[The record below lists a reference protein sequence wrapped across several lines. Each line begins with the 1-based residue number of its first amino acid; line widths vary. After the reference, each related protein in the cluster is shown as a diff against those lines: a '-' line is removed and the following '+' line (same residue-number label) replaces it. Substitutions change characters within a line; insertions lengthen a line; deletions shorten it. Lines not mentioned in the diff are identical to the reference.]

1 MYNEGLF
8 GSFLKTIG
16 LGDDKNNGFQTKWK
30 QYNTDITVPG
40 TIRELRASNPASQFN
55 PQDKKCEETPKDNQ
69 KRQKDD
75 TPQSTPPNSIPK
87 KERFDPRYEKF
98 LLLLAS
104 PSIKIDE
111 LKNLCWNGIP
121 PEFRSECWKL
131 LLGYTPL
138 VHERWESTVNAKRQ
152 QYWSS
157 IPVVLGE
164 TVPGTEYERN
174 LFDQIQKDVPRTNPN
189 VPLFQLPGIQKAL
202 ERILYL
208 WSIRHPASGYVQG
221 INDLVTPFFAVFL
234 QPFIKDPIDQL
245 SDISQ
250 VSEDILRDTEA
261 DCYWCLTKFIDSIH
275 DHYTFAQPGIQRLVF
290 KLKEIIQKIDA
301 PLNAHLSI
309 HKIDYIQFAFRW
321 MNCLLMRELPLKV
334 IIRMWDTYLSEDDSF
349 SCIHVYICAAFLL
362 KWSVQIQKQ
371 DFQEFYLF
379 IQNLPTHNWL
389 DPEIEPILSQAYL
402 WKTLYNDSP
411 SHLKSNKETVKN
423 KS

>member
-1 MYNEGLF
+1 
-8 GSFLKTIG
+8 
-16 LGDDKNNGFQTKWK
+16 
-30 QYNTDITVPG
+30 
-40 TIRELRASNPASQFN
+40 
-55 PQDKKCEETPKDNQ
+55 
-69 KRQKDD
+69 
-75 TPQSTPPNSIPK
+75 
-87 KERFDPRYEKF
+87 
-98 LLLLAS
+98 
-104 PSIKIDE
+104 
-111 LKNLCWNGIP
+111 
-121 PEFRSECWKL
+121 
-131 LLGYTPL
+131 LGYTPL

-157 IPVVLGE
+157 VPVVGE
-164 TVPGTEYERN
+164 TVPQTEYERN

-189 VPLFQLPGIQKAL
+189 VHLFQLHSIQKAL

-208 WSIRHPASGYVQG
+208 CAIRHPASGYVQG

-234 QPFIKDPIDQL
+234 QPFVKEPIDQL

-250 VSEDILRDTEA
+250 VSEDILRDIEA

-301 PLNAHLSI
+301 PLNSHLSQN
-309 HKIDYIQFAFRW
+309 KIDYIQFAFRW

-362 KWSVQIQKQ
+362 KWSTQIQKQ

-379 IQNLPTHNWL
+379 IQNLPTQNWV
-389 DPEIEPILSQAYL
+389 DQDIEPILSQAYL

-411 SHLKSNKETVKN
+411 SHLKSNKEIVKN